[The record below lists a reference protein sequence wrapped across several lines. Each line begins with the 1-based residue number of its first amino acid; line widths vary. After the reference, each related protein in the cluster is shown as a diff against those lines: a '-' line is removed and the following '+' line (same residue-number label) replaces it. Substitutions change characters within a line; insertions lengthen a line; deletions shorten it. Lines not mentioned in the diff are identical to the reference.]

1 MRINYNNFYLKFG
14 NRTVDKLQAP
24 RIFNLSKFILPKQNA
39 FHYFGST
46 SDDVGPSKTNPMFA
60 ETVRVFLS
68 IFTKT

>member
-46 SDDVGPSKTNPMFA
+46 SDDVGPSKTKPMFA
-60 ETVRVFLS
+60 
-68 IFTKT
+68 